1 MRIEHRSANG
11 LIDRRTFCAAVGAT
25 ALRALVPQSA
35 VAEPANDQGD
45 SAQPESITGNGEW
58 TYKVSAGW
66 GRLPA
71 GTVFGG
77 THGGIATDKA
87 GHVYVST
94 QSATG
99 ILVYSPDG
107 SLLKT
112 IANQYPEVHS
122 MVYAEE
128 HGADYL

>member
-1 MRIEHRSANG
+1 MKKEYRNTIV
-11 LIDRRTFCAAVGAT
+11 DRRTFLAQQGVTALATLAPHSAT
-25 ALRALVPQSA
+25 AEPTLDDANSA
-35 VAEPANDQGD
+35 HPDF
-45 SAQPESITGNGEW
+45 ITGNGEW

-66 GRLPA
+66 GELPA

-99 ILVYSPDG
+99 VLVYSPDG
-107 SLLKT
+107 TLLKT
-112 IANQYPEVHS
+112 IANQYP
-122 MVYAEE
+122 
-128 HGADYL
+128 

>member
-1 MRIEHRSANG
+1 MRKEQRPASA
-11 LIDRRTFCAAVGAT
+11 IVDRRTFCSVVGTAALAALAIPRAGA
-25 ALRALVPQSA
+25 AAA
-35 VAEPANDQGD
+35 MDD
-45 SAQPESITGNGEW
+45 SGRAQPEVITGNGEW

-99 ILVYSPDG
+99 ILVYSPEG
-107 SLLKT
+107 LLLRT
-112 IANQYPEVHS
+112 IAN
-122 MVYAEE
+122 
-128 HGADYL
+128 